1 MLSVLNIA
9 LSLDSF
15 LSGPLMH
22 LSEWAAE
29 PLHFGVL
36 NIQVMPGNK
45 SIHMHTYTRVDMLPN
60 ENEQMDET
68 KCFCFQLNAFL
79 CDASVWLVMGPLS
92 WAYTLRFLAC
102 FWLQDSYLST
112 VTHFRDVTIFCFVG
126 LCLHP
131 CRVPSGWSVDHQ
143 LRSDEVLTCQ
153 KFMLA
158 DSRFRTVEAEPWADC
173 PMTVPS
179 FFSHCACPRWQTGH
193 LKMALWH
200 GADS

>member
-1 MLSVLNIA
+1 MLSVLNIT

-45 SIHMHTYTRVDMLPN
+45 SIHMHTYTLVDMLPN

-68 KCFCFQLNAFL
+68 FLLPTKLLFC
-79 CDASVWLVMGPLS
+79 DTSVWLVMGLQS
-92 WAYTLRFLAC
+92 WALYALRFLAC
-102 FWLQDSYLST
+102 SWLQDSYLST
-112 VTHFRDVTIFCFVG
+112 VTHFRHVTIFCFVG
-126 LCLHP
+126 RRLHP
-131 CRVPSGWSVDHQ
+131 CRVQSGWSVDHR

-153 KFMLA
+153 KFMTHA
-158 DSRFRTVEAEPWADC
+158 FAVEAEPWADC

-179 FFSHCACPRWQTGH
+179 FFLTAPVPGDKRDIWNCSIANVRYRY
-193 LKMALWH
+193 
-200 GADS
+200 